1 MFSGV
6 LKCGIIKINML
17 TLVLHNWLPKE
28 SLHSES
34 HHVPQ
39 QEAQFSSASGYSPE
53 SSLYKRQ
60 GVGGV
65 RETDSGVDPSS
76 SHVLLAK
83 RENVVFSWSRG

>member
-6 LKCGIIKINML
+6 LKCGVIKINML

-34 HHVPQ
+34 HRVPQ

-53 SSLYKRQ
+53 PSLYQRQ
-60 GVGGV
+60 RVGGV
-65 RETDSGVDPSS
+65 RETDSRVDPSS